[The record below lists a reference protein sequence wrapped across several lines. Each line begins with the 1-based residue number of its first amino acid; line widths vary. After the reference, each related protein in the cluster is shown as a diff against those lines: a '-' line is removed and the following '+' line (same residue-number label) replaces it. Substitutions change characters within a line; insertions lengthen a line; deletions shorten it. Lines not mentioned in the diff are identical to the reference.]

1 MPNSVIQSFSKK
13 SGKPASTV
21 ERMWNDIV
29 NGVSKKMDTED
40 DAFYGTVVTQ
50 LKKKLGL
57 DKKATNKKTSI
68 ISGPSAVSENFTQGL
83 AASNIDYSN
92 NVPGN
97 GVYAPKFGTVKR
109 KKKKKKIVKVESVIL
124 NSSVGSLKQEK
135 VIPKKKELS
144 EFDKWLLK
152 YKDYA

>member
-13 SGKPASTV
+13 SGKPVSTV
-21 ERMWNDIV
+21 EKMWNDIV

-57 DKKATNKKTSI
+57 DKNTTNKKSSI
-68 ISGPSAVSENFTQGL
+68 VSGPSAVSENFTQGL
-83 AASNIDYSN
+83 ATSNVDYSN

-97 GVYAPKFGTVKR
+97 GVYVPKFGTGKR
-109 KKKKKKIVKVESVIL
+109 KKKKKKIVKAESVIL

-135 VIPKKKELS
+135 IVPKKKELT
-144 EFDKWLLK
+144 ELEKWCLK
-152 YKDYA
+152 YR

>member
-13 SGKPASTV
+13 SGKPVSTI
-21 ERMWNDIV
+21 ERMWDDIV
-29 NGVSKKMDTED
+29 DGVSKNMDTED

-57 DKKATNKKTSI
+57 DKKLNNNKTSI
-68 ISGPSAVSENFTQGL
+68 VSGPSSVSENFTQGL
-83 AASNIDYSN
+83 AASNVDYSN

-97 GVYAPKFGTVKR
+97 GVYAPKFGTVKK

-124 NSSVGSLKQEK
+124 NSSVGSLKQDMK
-135 VIPKKKELS
+135 IPKKKELT

-152 YKDYA
+152 YKNYA